1 MSTKRASSPKTDKI
15 VLKHH
20 AYLFVG
26 DLATWSNLADFL
38 LGSNNDADDQN
49 KLENWAFGIIGIN
62 EAREIRER
70 GTRASHPENKIFVL
84 IRFESITPEAQNVLL
99 KILEE
104 PPLGTVF
111 ILGTA
116 QAGLLL
122 PTLLSRLE
130 KLVLPENFGNKTEK
144 SDEKRIEIESFITNS
159 PEQRL
164 QFIEKLLDD
173 NEDNHKG
180 VSLDF
185 LNSLEQVLASKIKIT
200 EVDEQLIF
208 TLQEI
213 RHGREHLSHPSGASR
228 LVLQHIALVLPVL
241 K

>member
-1 MSTKRASSPKTDKI
+1 M
-15 VLKHH
+15 LGNHH
-20 AYLFVG
+20 AYLITNFSET
-26 DLATWSNLADFL
+26 DLVARLGEINNLE
-38 LGSNNDADDQN
+38 SWN
-49 KLENWAFGIIGIN
+49 FGVIGIN

-70 GTRASHPENKIFVL
+70 GGRASDVENKKFIL

-111 ILGTA
+111 ILVTNNS
-116 QAGLLL
+116 GLLL

-130 KLVLPENFGNKTEK
+130 KLTLPEDLENKTE
-144 SDEKRIEIESFITNS
+144 EEIESETAILEFIKDN
-159 PEQRL
+159 PETRL
-164 QFIEKLLDD
+164 KYLEKLLDE

-185 LNSLEQVLASKIKIT
+185 LNNLEQVLARILKPEEAS
-200 EVDEQLIF
+200 EQFIF
-208 TLQEI
+208 ALAEI
-213 RHGREHLSHPSGASR
+213 RAGREHLSHPSGASR

-241 K
+241 E

>member
-1 MSTKRASSPKTDKI
+1 MSTKRALSLKTDF
-15 VLKHH
+15 KHH
-20 AYLFVG
+20 AYLVT
-26 DLATWSNLADFL
+26 DTT
-38 LGSNNDADDQN
+38 
-49 KLENWAFGIIGIN
+49 ENWSRLAGLLPSENQIESWSFGIIGIN

-70 GTRASHPENKIFVL
+70 GGRASDPENKKFIV
-84 IRFESITPEAQNVLL
+84 IKFESITPEAQNVLL

-111 ILGTA
+111 ILATGNP
-116 QAGLLL
+116 GLLL

-130 KLVLPENFGNKTEK
+130 KLTLLENLETK
-144 SDEKRIEIESFITNS
+144 DEKNSEDKKTAILDFIRNN
-159 PEQRL
+159 PETRL
-164 QFIEKLLDD
+164 KYIEKLLEE

-185 LNSLEQVLASKIKIT
+185 LNNLEQVLARILKPQEAS
-200 EVDEQLIF
+200 EQLIF
-208 TLQEI
+208 ALHEI
-213 RHGREHLSHPSGASR
+213 RAGREHLSHPSGASR

>member
-1 MSTKRASSPKTDKI
+1 MSTKRALFLKTDF
-15 VLKHH
+15 KHH
-20 AYLFVG
+20 AYLLVSNLESG
-26 DLATWSNLADFL
+26 SNLASFL
-38 LGSNNDADDQN
+38 PTDSS
-49 KLENWAFGIIGIN
+49 LENWTFGIVGIN

-70 GTRASHPENKIFVL
+70 GGRASDPENKKFIV
-84 IRFESITPEAQNVLL
+84 IKFESITPEAQNVLL

-111 ILGTA
+111 ILATSNP
-116 QAGLLL
+116 GLLL

-130 KLVLPENFGNKTEK
+130 KLTLLENLETKDGKNSEDKKTAILDFIRNNPET
-144 SDEKRIEIESFITNS
+144 
-159 PEQRL
+159 RL
-164 QFIEKLLDD
+164 KFIEKLLDD

-185 LNSLEQVLASKIKIT
+185 LNNLEQALAEILKPEEAS
-200 EVDEQLIF
+200 EQLIF
-208 TLQEI
+208 ALAEI
-213 RHGREHLSHPSGASR
+213 RAGREHLSHPSGASR